1 MTYVITQNCCKDGS
15 CVPVCPVDCIR
26 PVGGP
31 GEFTGTEMLYIDPDA
46 CIDCG
51 ACMEE
56 CPVDAIYYEEELPAE
71 LERFREINATYF
83 EHHPLEPEEK
93 RPSAPHHR
101 AIEPG
106 SLRVAIV
113 GAGPAACYAAAELI
127 RTDGVEINLFERLPT
142 PFGLIRAGVAP
153 DHQHT
158 KSIVDMFNYAFTERR
173 FRCYL
178 NVEVGRDLSHE
189 DLLAHHHAVI
199 YAVGASKSRELGIP
213 GEELPGNYGAA
224 DFVGWYNGHPD
235 HAHHHFDLSSE
246 CAVIVGNGNVAL
258 DV

>member
-1 MTYVITQNCCKDGS
+1 
-15 CVPVCPVDCIR
+15 
-26 PVGGP
+26 
-31 GEFTGTEMLYIDPDA
+31 
-46 CIDCG
+46 
-51 ACMEE
+51 
-56 CPVDAIYYEEELPAE
+56 
-71 LERFREINATYF
+71 
-83 EHHPLEPEEK
+83 
-93 RPSAPHHR
+93 
-101 AIEPG
+101 
-106 SLRVAIV
+106 
-113 GAGPAACYAAAELI
+113 
-127 RTDGVEINLFERLPT
+127 
-142 PFGLIRAGVAP
+142 
-153 DHQHT
+153 
-158 KSIVDMFNYAFTERR
+158 VDMFNYAFTERR

-258 DV
+258 DVARILLMPTEDLVKTDIADHALKALSESNIREVIILGRR